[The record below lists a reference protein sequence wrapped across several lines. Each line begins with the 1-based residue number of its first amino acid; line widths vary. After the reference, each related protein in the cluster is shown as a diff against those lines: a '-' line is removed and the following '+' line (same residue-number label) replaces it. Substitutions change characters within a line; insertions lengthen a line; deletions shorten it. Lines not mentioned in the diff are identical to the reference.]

1 VRLRR
6 RAKIKQLFDPE
17 TTGFIRL
24 RNFQIPVGIDI
35 YELRNHAVVDGMVD
49 MLRINIYMSKDGSF
63 ITIWNGLVEP
73 MLAEGQFDIP
83 DLPSFQVIYCE
94 TLFRGYIERNEE
106 ALVILKALRIDS
118 GRHGVPQRL
127 AGAPNDLQCVA
138 LD

>member
-1 VRLRR
+1 MRLRR

-94 TLFRGYIERNEE
+94 TLFRGHIECNEE
-106 ALVILKALRIDS
+106 ALVILTRKRS
-118 GRHGVPQRL
+118 SY
-127 AGAPNDLQCVA
+127 
-138 LD
+138 